1 MDKQSLF
8 EEIIDNWHK
17 PLTTVS
23 FWVLVVMIESLSGI
37 VDISNDI
44 FTWLKTVF
52 ILIAYIFAIRID
64 EKIQKIMFNNKNS
77 QDI

>member
-17 PLTTVS
+17 PLATVS

-44 FTWLKTVF
+44 FTWLKTVL